1 MYTPADV
8 LHGRT
13 VELSGVRADVLAG
26 AYAAHASLIFDHRCL
41 TGLDRFRNV
50 PSRRAISTTVPL
62 PMDG

>member
-26 AYAAHASLIFDHRCL
+26 AYAAHPA
-41 TGLDRFRNV
+41 RFVKGPSTPALV
-50 PSRRAISTTVPL
+50 PVEVWINRPAQEVSQA
-62 PMDG
+62 